1 MTSPEHSIALC
12 SYEVISLLVVVRAGD
27 RNRLVELCAQ
37 PRIRNGGANGVLR
50 NKNTRLRPPTHIQ
63 IRQLDPDC
71 TVANWTLGAKLN
83 LVYGDGD
90 SLREI
95 FGCVDR
101 EKRFEAPALRSE
113 RVWSLLEARQ
123 AEPSI

>member
-1 MTSPEHSIALC
+1 M
-12 SYEVISLLVVVRAGD
+12 VVRAGD
-27 RNRLVELCAQ
+27 RNRPVELCAQ
-37 PRIRNGGANGVLR
+37 PRIKNGGANGVLR

-83 LVYGDGD
+83 VYGGGD

-95 FGCVDR
+95 LGCMDR
-101 EKRFEAPALRSE
+101 ERRYEAPALRSE
-113 RVWSLLEARQ
+113 LCGDSWRQGRQSPLFETKYRDVAGKFHEAT
-123 AEPSI
+123 A